1 MNLYEMTAAANELY
15 ALLTADEIDEE
26 TVKDTLEAMGSEEK
40 LESCCVVIRELEAD
54 AEKFKKE
61 KDRLAERQ
69 KTAENG
75 VKRIKSS
82 IIDFMQ
88 ATGTQKSKAGVFA
101 IALSSSKAVVINSEA
116 DIPTRFLIEQPA
128 KIDKAAIRSELMAGG
143 EVAGA
148 ELQTNTGVR
157 IK

>member
-1 MNLYEMTAAANELY
+1 MNLYEMTAAASELY

-26 TVKDTLEAMGSEEK
+26 TVKDTLEAMGVEKK
-40 LESCCVVIRELEAD
+40 LENCCIVIRELEAD
-54 AEKFKKE
+54 VEKFKKE
-61 KDRLAERQ
+61 KDRLAARQ

-82 IIDFMQ
+82 MIDFMQ
-88 ATGTQKSKAGVFA
+88 AMGAQKSKAGVFE

-116 DIPTRFLIEQPA
+116 DIPVRFLVEQPA
-128 KIDKAAIRSELMAGG
+128 KIDKAAIRSELMSGG

-157 IK
+157 IR